1 MRESEDVSRGT
12 PFLEAVGWNWAGQS
26 CSCMPGVLEC
36 SDGGGK
42 EGTKPGPNC
51 HDLPSSPRPPQH
63 GKIELKLIK
72 AAGCLEMKGEG
83 WREFG
88 ALIFPSCTII

>member
-12 PFLEAVGWNWAGQS
+12 SFLEAVEWNWAGQS
-26 CSCMPGVLEC
+26 CSCMPGDL
-36 SDGGGK
+36 DGGGK
-42 EGTKPGPNC
+42 EGSKTGPNC
-51 HDLPSSPRPPQH
+51 HVLPSSPLPPQR
-63 GKIELKLIK
+63 GKIELELIK